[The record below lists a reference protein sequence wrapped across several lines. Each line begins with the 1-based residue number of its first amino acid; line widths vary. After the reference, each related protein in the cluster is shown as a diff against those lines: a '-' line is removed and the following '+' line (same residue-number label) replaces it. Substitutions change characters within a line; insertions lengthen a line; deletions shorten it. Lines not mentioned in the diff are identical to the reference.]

1 MLALGPTTTVI
12 LTKPN
17 NTTDCKKNKKNNK
30 KLEAFSA
37 VLSDEQRARANRIEM
52 LDEIEEWQ
60 MIMSHYVLVVGE
72 NINVEQNEKFS
83 LLPQTR

>member
-1 MLALGPTTTVI
+1 M
-12 LTKPN
+12 
-17 NTTDCKKNKKNNK
+17 
-30 KLEAFSA
+30 
-37 VLSDEQRARANRIEM
+37 LSDEQRARANRIEM